1 MVYDLSRKK
10 ISSSPPGMSVVGDV
24 MYEGVYLPRTRIL
37 LTTKNSRVF
46 YALDCRGDHHVELA
60 SSRDDV
66 DREDVERMVAR
77 LYARSALDVSIPE
90 AISED
95 SRKISGL
102 HQRIKNLLER
112 DPELAV
118 N

>member
-1 MVYDLSRKK
+1 MVYDPTRKK
-10 ISSSPPGMSVVGDV
+10 ASSSLSEMAIVGDV

-37 LTTKNSRVF
+37 LGTKNSRIF
-46 YALDCRGDHHVELA
+46 YALDCRGDHYVELA
-60 SSRDDV
+60 RSKDAVDRDDV
-66 DREDVERMVAR
+66 ARMVAR
-77 LYARSALDVSIPE
+77 LHAHNLLDVSIPE